1 MTTDAADSA
10 CDTADPFPM
19 RNWTVQSVAPGRA
32 GGNSGPGCRT
42 TLLSTVSIAGLG
54 LPSLALAS
62 GSAPVPPLESGP
74 ILPLHPVCVHF
85 AVALVVFGVLLDCAG
100 SLAGNRDWQH
110 AGRLGLFAGVGGVGL
125 AVLSGWL
132 ERRLPQPDG
141 AFDAQ
146 IRDLVWYHEYGGYLL
161 FGFFLLLAAVRLQI
175 RERLPV
181 AYMLL
186 AFAGVCGLGLQGYW
200 GGELVYRYGAGVRA
214 VHVLTETLQHRDTE
228 AAGSTDG

>member
-1 MTTDAADSA
+1 M
-10 CDTADPFPM
+10 
-19 RNWTVQSVAPGRA
+19 
-32 GGNSGPGCRT
+32 
-42 TLLSTVSIAGLG
+42 SIAGLG

-62 GSAPVPPLESGP
+62 GDAPIPPLESGL

-85 AVALVVFGVLLDCAG
+85 AVALVVCGVLLDCVG
-100 SLAGNRDWQH
+100 SLTGNRAWQH
-110 AGRLGLFAGVGGVGL
+110 AGRLGLFGGVGGVGL

-161 FGFFLLLAAVRLQI
+161 FGFFLLLAAIRWQI
-175 RERLPV
+175 KDRLPA
-181 AYMLL
+181 AYMVL
-186 AFAGVCGLGLQGYW
+186 ALAGVCGLGVQGYW

-214 VHVLTETLQHRDTE
+214 VHVLTETLQRRATE
-228 AAGSTDG
+228 AAAASESDG